1 MCESWSEPRWS
12 EARRRESLS
21 EVWRL
26 RVEVRGAVQG
36 VGFRPFVYRLATELG
51 LAGWVLNDVRG
62 VEVEVEGPAASLE
75 AFRARLEA
83 EAPPRAVVRSVAV
96 SWHEPN
102 GFRTF
107 EIRTSTGG
115 GQKSVSVLPDL
126 ATCDDCLAE
135 LNDPADRRR
144 RYPFLNCT
152 SCGPRFTIVRALP
165 YDRPNTTMSGFA
177 LCADCR
183 REYEEPRD
191 RRFHAQ
197 PTACPA
203 CGPRLALWN
212 DTGEALA
219 RDDEALLAAA
229 TALLDGRIVAVKGLG
244 GFHLCCDG
252 RNAAAVARLRAGKVR
267 REKPLALMVKDV
279 VAARA
284 LCEVSSAAERWLLSP
299 EAPILLLPRRA
310 SGSAPG
316 VVGSGDPELFP
327 TIAPNVAPE
336 STRLGLMLPSTPL
349 HHLLLAAVDAPLVA
363 TSGNLSDEPIATD
376 EIEAVARLGAI
387 ADLFL
392 VHDRPVERHVD
403 DSVGWLLGD
412 ELQLLRRARGF
423 APLPIPVATRV
434 PSILAVGAH
443 LKNVVGLGFGN
454 EVVLS
459 QHIGDLETPEALG
472 AFERVV
478 ADLLRLWEAEPVAI
492 AHDLHPDYL
501 STRWARRAAA
511 GDESEGPL
519 PPAIL
524 GAAREGRLRLV
535 GVQHHYAHLASCLAE
550 NGVGG
555 PSLGVTWDG
564 TGYGTDGTIW
574 GGELLLGDAAGFA
587 RVAHLRPFRLPG
599 GDAAVKEPRRAALA
613 LLLEL
618 FGETAVSRD
627 DLAAVASF
635 SRTERALLAR
645 MVETGTRSPVTT
657 SAGRLFDAVAAL
669 VGLHPKAGFEGQAAM
684 ALEALADPAERGAY
698 PFPLVPGATAGA
710 PAILDWGP
718 LAIALLE
725 DGARGVEVSRR
736 SARFHN
742 ALVAGIVSV
751 ARFAGSSRVALS
763 GGCFQNRFLLERTRE
778 HLTAAGFE
786 VLAHRRVPAN
796 DGGIALGQ
804 VMVAAA
810 RMADLLAES
819 SAVAGPA

>member
-1 MCESWSEPRWS
+1 MSSPLVSSR
-12 EARRRESLS
+12 
-21 EVWRL
+21 RL

-75 AFRARLEA
+75 VFRARLEA
-83 EAPPRAVVRSVAV
+83 EAPPRAVVRSVSV
-96 SWHEPN
+96 SWHEPE
-102 GFRTF
+102 GFHAF
-107 EIRTSTGG
+107 EIRKSTGG
-115 GQKSVSVLPDL
+115 GEKSVSVLPDL
-126 ATCDDCLAE
+126 ATCDDCVAE
-135 LNDPADRRR
+135 LNDPADRRH

-152 SCGPRFTIVRALP
+152 NCGPRFTIVRALP

-203 CGPRLALWN
+203 CGPRLALWS

-252 RNAAAVARLRAGKVR
+252 RNEAAVARLRAGKVR

-279 VAARA
+279 AAARA
-284 LCEVSSAAERWLLSP
+284 LCEVSHAAELWLLSP
-299 EAPILLLPRRA
+299 EAPILLLPRL
-310 SGSAPG
+310 GPESATVP
-316 VVGSGDPELFP
+316 V
-327 TIAPNVAPE
+327 APNVAPE
-336 STRLGLMLPSTPL
+336 STRLGVMLPSTPL
-349 HHLLLAAVDAPLVA
+349 HHLLLAAVEAPLVA

-376 EIEAVARLGAI
+376 EAEAIARLGPL

-392 VHDRPVERHVD
+392 VHDRPVERHTD
-403 DSVGWLLGD
+403 DSVGWLFGD

-423 APLPIPVATRV
+423 APLPVPVATKLPAV
-434 PSILAVGAH
+434 LAVGAH
-443 LKNVVGLGFGN
+443 LKNVVGLGFGS

-459 QHIGDLETPEALG
+459 QHVGDLETPEALG
-472 AFERVV
+472 AFERVI

-524 GAAREGRLRLV
+524 TAAREGRLRLV
-535 GVQHHYAHLASCLAE
+535 GVQHHHAHLASCLAE
-550 NGVGG
+550 DGTRG
-555 PSLGVTWDG
+555 PALGVTWDG

-574 GGELLLGDAAGFA
+574 GGEFLLGDAAGFA
-587 RVAHLRPFRLPG
+587 RFAHLRPFRLPG

-613 LLLEL
+613 LLLGL
-618 FGETAVSRD
+618 FGEAALSRD
-627 DLAAVASF
+627 ELAPVASF
-635 SRTERALLAR
+635 SSTERALLAR
-645 MVETGTRSPVTT
+645 MVATGTRSPVTT
-657 SAGRLFDAVAAL
+657 SAGRLFDAVAAI
-669 VGLHPKAGFEGQAAM
+669 VGLHPKAAFEGQAAM
-684 ALEALADPAERGAY
+684 ALEALADPRERSAY
-698 PFPLVPGATAGA
+698 PLPLLPAPEPGGSAL
-710 PAILDWGP
+710 LDWEP
-718 LAIALLE
+718 LLLE
-725 DGARGVEVSRR
+725 LLADGARGVEVSLR

-742 ALVAGIVSV
+742 ALVNGIAAV
-751 ARFAGSSRVALS
+751 ATLAGSPRVALS

-778 HLTAAGFE
+778 RLAAEGFE
-786 VLAHRRVPAN
+786 VLTHHLVPPN

-804 VMVAAA
+804 VTIAATQI
-810 RMADLLAES
+810 ADTLGAGS
-819 SAVAGPA
+819 SAPVPK

>member
-1 MCESWSEPRWS
+1 MRESWSSPL
-12 EARRRESLS
+12 APLK
-21 EVWRL
+21 RL

-62 VEVEVEGPAASLE
+62 VEVEVEGTATSLE

-83 EAPPRAVVRSVAV
+83 EAPPRAVVRGVSV
-96 SWHEPN
+96 SWHEPA

-107 EIRTSTGG
+107 EIRKSTGG
-115 GQKSVSVLPDL
+115 GEKSVSVLPDL

-135 LNDPADRRR
+135 LNDPADRRY

-152 SCGPRFTIVRALP
+152 NCGPRFTIVRALP

-203 CGPRLALWN
+203 CGPRLALWSPA
-212 DTGEALA
+212 GETLA
-219 RDDEALLAAA
+219 EGDAALLGAAR
-229 TALLDGRIVAVKGLG
+229 ALLEGRIVAVKGLG

-252 RNAAAVARLRAGKVR
+252 RNEVAVARLRAGKVR

-279 VAARA
+279 AAARA
-284 LCEVSSAAERWLLSP
+284 LCEVSEAGERWLLSP
-299 EAPILLLPRRA
+299 EAPILLLPRLGPA
-310 SGSAPG
+310 ATVP
-316 VVGSGDPELFP
+316 V
-327 TIAPNVAPE
+327 APNVASE

-349 HHLLLAAVDAPLVA
+349 HHLLLAAFDAPLVA

-376 EIEAVARLGAI
+376 ESEAVARLGPI

-392 VHDRPVERHVD
+392 VHDRPVERHTD
-403 DSVGWLLGD
+403 DSVGWLFGE

-423 APLPIPVATRV
+423 APLPVPVATTLPTV
-434 PSILAVGAH
+434 LAVGAH
-443 LKNVVGLGFGN
+443 LKNVVGLGFGS

-459 QHIGDLETPEALG
+459 QHVGDLETPEALA
-472 AFERVV
+472 AFERVI

-524 GAAREGRLRLV
+524 AAAREGRLRLV
-535 GVQHHYAHLASCLAE
+535 GVQHHHAHLASCLAE
-550 NGVGG
+550 SATQG
-555 PSLGVTWDG
+555 PALGVTWDG

-574 GGELLLGDAAGFA
+574 GGEFLLGDAAGFA

-599 GDAAVKEPRRAALA
+599 GDAAVREPRRPALA
-613 LLLEL
+613 LLLDL
-618 FGETAVSRD
+618 FGEVVLDRD
-627 DLAAVASF
+627 DLAPVAAF
-635 SRTERALLAR
+635 SGAERVLLAR
-645 MVETGTRSPVTT
+645 MLATGTRSPVTT
-657 SAGRLFDAVAAL
+657 SAGRLFDAVAAI
-669 VGLHPKAGFEGQAAM
+669 VGLHPKAAFEGQAAM
-684 ALEALADPAERGAY
+684 ALEALADPSERSAY
-698 PFPLVPGATAGA
+698 PFPLVPASTPGA
-710 PAILDWGP
+710 PALLDWGP
-718 LAIALLE
+718 LLLALLE
-725 DGARGVEVSRR
+725 DGARGIAVPLR

-742 ALVAGIVSV
+742 ALVAGIATV
-751 ARFAGSSRVALS
+751 ARSAGSPRVALS

-778 HLTAAGFE
+778 RLTAEGFE
-786 VLAHRRVPAN
+786 VLTHRLVPPN

-804 VMVAAA
+804 VLVAAT
-810 RMADLLAES
+810 RIGGTPAETS
-819 SAVAGPA
+819 PVPVPL